1 MPLYTNAMASPA
13 KTIVVD
19 GMTLTLVVE
28 RKRVKNVNARLR
40 ASTLSVSAPQRM
52 ADDVLDA
59 AIHTL
64 ARKLVRRVRA
74 REANSVEDAHLIAK
88 RIADRFHKPPQV
100 QRVIFVTTQVRRW
113 GSYSAATQTIR
124 LHAALR
130 LMPRW
135 VLEAVIAH
143 ELAHMFHLDHSPAF
157 WSLAREVCPD
167 TDRARAFLDGVS
179 WLAASWQQLPA
190 VERALLAEASS
201 CVDAPE

>member
-1 MPLYTNAMASPA
+1 
-13 KTIVVD
+13 
-19 GMTLTLVVE
+19 MTLTLVVE

-40 ASTLSVSAPQRM
+40 ASTLAVSAPQRM

-74 REANSVEDAHLIAK
+74 REANSVEDAHLTAK

-100 QRVIFVTTQVRRW
+100 RRVIFVTTQVRRW
-113 GSYSAATQTIR
+113 GSYSAATRTIR

-143 ELAHMFHLDHSPAF
+143 ELAHAFHLDHSPAF
-157 WSLAREVCPD
+157 WSLVREVCPD
-167 TDRARAFLDGVS
+167 TDRAHAFLDGVS

-190 VERALLAEASS
+190 VERALLAEASR
-201 CVDAPE
+201 CVDTPE